1 MALLFKV
8 HLVYTTL
15 SKNMNP
21 MEDNLPPEDKLIDDI
36 RKCNHREFAYEDFS
50 GRVIVNKA
58 FDKAMS
64 IRLKN
69 LSEKGAKL
77 VFSNN

>member
-1 MALLFKV
+1 MYYLLMTHFIKFSLDHHIVALLFKV

-36 RKCNHREFAYEDFS
+36 RECNHREFAYEDFS
-50 GRVIVNKA
+50 GRVIVRA
-58 FDKAMS
+58 
-64 IRLKN
+64 RR
-69 LSEKGAKL
+69 
-77 VFSNN
+77 

>member
-1 MALLFKV
+1 MMYYLLMTHFIKFSPDHHIVAFLFKV

-36 RKCNHREFAYEDFS
+36 RECNHWEFAYEDFWVES
-50 GRVIVNKA
+50 
-58 FDKAMS
+58 
-64 IRLKN
+64 
-69 LSEKGAKL
+69 
-77 VFSNN
+77 